1 MIIWYNT
8 KQDWF
13 WCHEDEVGYWTR
25 DHMTW
30 QISLKVR
37 FVQPFSH
44 PGPLDPNMF
53 LDYQRL
59 KFAWDMPVKDWDMQ
73 ETRLISIVSNSI
85 KVVVVVVVTVVKVW
99 SKWGL

>member
-30 QISLKVR
+30 QINLKVR

-73 ETRLISIVSNSI
+73 ETRLTSIVSNSI